1 MGGYR
6 LLAKNIGL
14 LTLANFG
21 TKILTFLMVPL
32 YTSVLTTQEYGI
44 YDVVFNT
51 ICVLVPLFTQNIID
65 AVLRFSMGEGR
76 NKKDVFSIGIKHFLI
91 SLMPVSFALIMNYVF
106 QCSAALSQLSP
117 FVMLMFVSHALSGI
131 VVYYARGL
139 NKFSD
144 VAIASVINCILIIV
158 CNVLFLLVF
167 QWGLSGYFLANIIGP
182 LFQSVYL
189 LIRVNPK
196 EIQPFRVDKELEQEM
211 LAYSRPMIA
220 NSLAW
225 WVNSVSDRYIVT
237 IFCGVG
243 INGIYS
249 VASKIPAI
257 LNTIQNIFGQAW
269 VVSAVE
275 EFDPEDSNGFF
286 AKMYAGYNCTV
297 VIACSAI
304 IACNIPLASLLYANE
319 FFEAWQFVPYLTIAI
334 VFGSL
339 VGYAGGILASVK
351 DAKEFARSSV
361 VGALT
366 NLILNLITVPL
377 IGALGAAIS
386 TLVSYWL
393 VWVLRMKTLKNY
405 IKLKVRIVRDV
416 VSYCLLIIQGT
427 LYLLPID
434 FCIVYAMQGV
444 IFICLLI
451 MYRKELKGAI
461 RKMHGLIRKGR

>member
-1 MGGYR
+1 M
-6 LLAKNIGL
+6 
-14 LTLANFG
+14 
-21 TKILTFLMVPL
+21 
-32 YTSVLTTQEYGI
+32 
-44 YDVVFNT
+44 
-51 ICVLVPLFTQNIID
+51 
-65 AVLRFSMGEGR
+65 
-76 NKKDVFSIGIKHFLI
+76 
-91 SLMPVSFALIMNYVF
+91 
-106 QCSAALSQLSP
+106 
-117 FVMLMFVSHALSGI
+117 
-131 VVYYARGL
+131 
-139 NKFSD
+139 
-144 VAIASVINCILIIV
+144 
-158 CNVLFLLVF
+158 
-167 QWGLSGYFLANIIGP
+167 
-182 LFQSVYL
+182 YL

-405 IKLKVRIVRDV
+405 IK
-416 VSYCLLIIQGT
+416 
-427 LYLLPID
+427 
-434 FCIVYAMQGV
+434 
-444 IFICLLI
+444 
-451 MYRKELKGAI
+451 
-461 RKMHGLIRKGR
+461 